1 MQYWGE
7 KWEDFMSC
15 GRRHGIFD
23 LTFVK
28 GWLHSD
34 HREGGDL
41 SGDWKKTVENH
52 SLGRVGKGGY
62 SSGLFP
68 TLFNLKRGK
77 K

>member
-1 MQYWGE
+1 MG
-7 KWEDFMSC
+7 KASC
-15 GRRHGIFD
+15 PAAAGMESLISRLPR
-23 LTFVK
+23 VAPY
-28 GWLHSD
+28 D

-41 SGDWKKTVENH
+41 SGNWKKTVENH